1 MNVAQ
6 LKEKIDVFLEAKFI
20 PLAVKL
26 KLAILA
32 GMLFLPAVAWWFFL
46 FTPTTDEI
54 KLLKNRLGT
63 LTTELNEVKAFA
75 DKIGENKAMLE
86 ATDTKLKE
94 AAILLPQ
101 KQEIPSLL
109 TNISNLGTQAGLE
122 FVKFVPAK
130 EKPQEFYAEI
140 PVEIE
145 VRGPYHNVGVF
156 LDGISKLPRL
166 VTVENME
173 MRSPVVE
180 MGVVTI
186 TSRFT
191 LVTYRFIEA
200 EVDKSKDAE
209 KTKKK

>member
-20 PLAVKL
+20 PLAIKP

-32 GMLFLPAVAWWFFL
+32 GILFVPAVAWWFFL
-46 FTPTTDEI
+46 FSPTIDQI
-54 KLLKNRLGT
+54 KSLESRLGT
-63 LTTELNEVKAFA
+63 LTKELNEVKAFA
-75 DKIGENKAMLE
+75 DKIGENKAILE
-86 ATDTKLKE
+86 TTENELKAATLR
-94 AAILLPQ
+94 LPQ

-122 FVKFVPAK
+122 FVRFVPGK
-130 EKPQEFYAEI
+130 EAVKEFYAEI
-140 PVEIE
+140 PVDIE
-145 VRGPYHNVGVF
+145 VRGPYHNVGAF
-156 LDGISKLPRL
+156 LDGISKLPRI

-173 MRSPVVE
+173 MRSPTVNLGEVI
-180 MGVVTI
+180 I

-200 EVDKSKDAE
+200 EGDKSKDAE